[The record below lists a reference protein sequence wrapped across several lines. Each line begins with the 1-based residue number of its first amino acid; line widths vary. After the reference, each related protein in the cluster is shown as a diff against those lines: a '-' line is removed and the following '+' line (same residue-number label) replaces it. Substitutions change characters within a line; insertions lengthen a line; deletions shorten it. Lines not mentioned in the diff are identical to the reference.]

1 MRHNGSVE
9 QSAQARRFTWFEAQ
23 TVREGVPMKTVN
35 VRGVIFGKGRPKIM
49 TSLCGRNAAE
59 MVEQGLYVK
68 SLPVDVLEWRIDFL
82 DEAYDIDSL
91 VACGQKLRAA
101 VGDETP
107 ILMTFRTAKEGGEKP
122 VEPSVYAD
130 INTAL
135 AESGIVDLIDVEAFT
150 GDETVQR
157 IIAAAHKAG
166 VFVVASNHDFEKTP
180 AKEEIVSRLCK
191 MQDLGADILKIALM
205 PQCRE
210 DVLVLMDA
218 TRDMFENR
226 TEHPLITMS
235 MGGMGVVSRLAG
247 ESYGSSATFGAAA
260 QASAPGQVGIAD
272 LARVLDIVHAGL

>member
-35 VRGVIFGKGRPKIM
+35 VRGVIFGEGRPKIM

-59 MVEQGLYVK
+59 MVEQGLYAK

-101 VGDETP
+101 VGDEPP

-210 DVLVLMDA
+210 DVLVLMDT

>member
-1 MRHNGSVE
+1 
-9 QSAQARRFTWFEAQ
+9 
-23 TVREGVPMKTVN
+23 MKTVN
-35 VRGVIFGKGRPKIM
+35 VRGVIFGEGRPKIM

-59 MVEQGLYVK
+59 MVEQGLYAK

-101 VGDETP
+101 VGDEPP